1 MPGGQPKKGK
11 KKKVDPGAS
20 CMIKK
25 QESVKYK
32 SEHSNSN
39 IYQGGTRTNQKIV
52 NGQSYK
58 ILPQNKVKDFNPK

>member
-1 MPGGQPKKGK
+1 
-11 KKKVDPGAS
+11 
-20 CMIKK
+20 MIKK